1 MTQKSMTQ
9 KSMMTNISDTYP
21 RPVDTPSDE
30 RLGCIFS
37 GIQPSGGLHLGN
49 YLGAVRHWVSLQDCA
64 RRIFY
69 CLVDCHAI
77 TVSQE
82 RLREQTLSMAAAL
95 LACGIDA
102 ERSVLFVQ
110 SSNPHHTELG
120 WMLSC
125 VARMGWLS
133 RMTQFKEKAGKDRE
147 QASVGLYA
155 YPVLMA
161 ADILLYGATHVPVGD
176 DQKQHLE
183 LTRDIAQR
191 FNKSYGEDIFSVP
204 EPLIFSS
211 GARVM
216 SLRDGSV
223 KMSKS
228 ESSPMGRIDLTDGLD
243 AIASKIRKAKTD
255 SAVLPSKEAGLEG
268 RAEAK
273 NLVGIYAALR
283 GVGIAEVLESVG
295 GMSFAKFKDVLI
307 GVLEEVMVPKGE
319 EMRRL
324 CGDKNYLIEVL
335 RKGRERARALSE
347 ERMKKV
353 REAMG
358 FLEVG

>member
-1 MTQKSMTQ
+1 
-9 KSMMTNISDTYP
+9 MMDASDNASQ
-21 RPVDTPSDE
+21 DTLQNASRDTLE
-30 RLGCIFS
+30 CIFS

-49 YLGAVRHWVSLQDCA
+49 YLGAVRNWVSLQDRA
-64 RRIFY
+64 RRTLY

-82 RLREQTLSMAAAL
+82 TLREQTLSMAAAL

-102 ERSVLFVQ
+102 SRSVLFVQ
-110 SSNPHHTELG
+110 SSNSQHTELG
-120 WMLSC
+120 WILSC

-147 QASVGLYA
+147 QASVGLYV

-161 ADILLYGATHVPVGD
+161 ADILLYGTTHVPMGD

-191 FNKSYGEDIFSVP
+191 FNNSYGEDFFPLP
-204 EPLIFSS
+204 EPLILSS

-228 ESSPMGRIDLTDGLD
+228 EDSRMGRLDLTDGLD
-243 AIASKIRKAKTD
+243 DIALKVRKAKTD
-255 SAVLPSKEAGLEG
+255 SAVLPSEEAGLEG
-268 RAEAK
+268 RLEAK
-273 NLVGIYAALR
+273 NLLGIYAALR
-283 GVGIAEVLESVG
+283 GVSVSEALGDVG

-307 GVLEEVMVPKGE
+307 GVLGEQIVPLGD

-324 CGDKNYLIEVL
+324 RGDEGYLIEVL
-335 RKGRERARALSE
+335 RKGGERARALSE

-353 REAMG
+353 KRVVG
-358 FLEVG
+358 FLKVG

>member
-1 MTQKSMTQ
+1 MDAIDSPPLTLHGS
-9 KSMMTNISDTYP
+9 SSE
-21 RPVDTPSDE
+21 S
-30 RLGCIFS
+30 LGCIFS
-37 GIQPSGGLHLGN
+37 GIQPSGDLHLGN
-49 YLGAVRHWVSLQDCA
+49 YLGAVSNWVSLQDRA
-64 RRIFY
+64 QRTFY

-82 RLREQTLSMAAAL
+82 SLREQTLSMTAAL

-110 SSNPHHTELG
+110 SSNAHHTELG
-120 WMLSC
+120 WILSC

-147 QASVGLYA
+147 QASVGLYV

-191 FNKSYGEDIFSVP
+191 FNNSYGEDFFP
-204 EPLIFSS
+204 LPKPLILSS

-228 ESSPMGRIDLTDGLD
+228 EPSAMGRLDLTDGLD
-243 AIASKIRKAKTD
+243 DMALKVRKAKTD
-255 SAVLPSKEAGLEG
+255 SAVLPSEEAGLEG
-268 RAEAK
+268 RPEAK

-283 GVGIAEVLESVG
+283 GIGLSEALGDVG
-295 GMSFAKFKDVLI
+295 GSSFAKFKDILM
-307 GVLEEVMVPKGE
+307 GVLEEKIVPLGE

-324 CGDKNYLIEVL
+324 RGDLSYLTKVL
-335 RKGRERARALSE
+335 RSGGERACAASE
-347 ERMKKV
+347 QRM
-353 REAMG
+353 REVKRVMG
-358 FLEVG
+358 FLGVN

>member
-1 MTQKSMTQ
+1 MT
-9 KSMMTNISDTYP
+9 DAA
-21 RPVDTPSDE
+21 DTPRHPSSGKSCE
-30 RLGCIFS
+30 MLGCIFS

-49 YLGAVRHWVSLQDCA
+49 YLGAVRNWVSMQGRA
-64 RRIFY
+64 RRTLY

-82 RLREQTLSMAAAL
+82 TLREQTLSMAAAL
-95 LACGIDA
+95 LACGIDT

-120 WMLSC
+120 WILSC
-125 VARMGWLS
+125 QARMGWLS

-147 QASVGLYA
+147 QASVGLYV

-191 FNKSYGEDIFSVP
+191 FNHSYGADIFPLP

-216 SLRDGSV
+216 SLRDGSA

-228 ESSPMGRIDLTDGLD
+228 EASAMGRLDLTDGLD
-243 AIASKIRKAKTD
+243 DIALKVRKAKTD
-255 SAVLPSKEAGLEG
+255 SAVLPSEEAGLEG
-268 RAEAK
+268 RLEAK
-273 NLVGIYAALR
+273 NLLGIYAALR
-283 GVGIAEVLESVG
+283 EISVEDALGDVG
-295 GMSFAKFKDVLI
+295 GMSFAKFKDILI
-307 GVLEEVMVPKGE
+307 GILGEKIVPLGE

-324 CGDKNYLIEVL
+324 RGDELYLREVL
-335 RKGRERARALSE
+335 RRGGERARALSGGMME
-347 ERMKKV
+347 EV
-353 REAMG
+353 RRAVD
-358 FLEVG
+358 FVDLSR

>member
-1 MTQKSMTQ
+1 MTDSTIFSRGFAGEKLAC
-9 KSMMTNISDTYP
+9 
-21 RPVDTPSDE
+21 V
-30 RLGCIFS
+30 FS

-49 YLGAVRHWVSLQDCA
+49 YLGAVRHWVSLQDCSE
-64 RRIFY
+64 RRFY

-77 TVSQE
+77 TVSQSS
-82 RLREQTLSMAAAL
+82 LRDQTLSMAAAL

-102 ERSVLFVQ
+102 ESSVLFVQ

-120 WMLSC
+120 WILSC
-125 VARMGWLS
+125 VARMGWLQ

-147 QASVGLYA
+147 QASVGLYV

-161 ADILLYGATHVPVGD
+161 ADILLYGTTHVPVGD

-191 FNKSYGEDIFSVP
+191 FNHGCGKEIFSVP
-204 EPLIFSS
+204 TPFIVAS

-228 ESSPMGRIDLTDGLD
+228 GSSAMGRLDLTDGLD
-243 AIASKIRKAKTD
+243 EIALKVRKAKTD
-255 SAVLPSKEAGLEG
+255 STVLPSEEAGLEG
-268 RAEAK
+268 RLEAK

-283 GVGIAEVLESVG
+283 EVEVSEALRDVG
-295 GMSFAKFKDVLI
+295 GMSFSKFKDVLVD
-307 GVLEEVMVPKGE
+307 VLGEVMVPKGE

-324 CGDKNYLIEVL
+324 RADEGYLMEVL
-335 RKGRERARALSE
+335 KKGGEHARALSE
-347 ERMKKV
+347 GRMERV
-353 REAMG
+353 RRAME
-358 FLEVG
+358 FLEVD

>member
-1 MTQKSMTQ
+1 MTDA
-9 KSMMTNISDTYP
+9 SDTP
-21 RPVDTPSDE
+21 IDSATCLSNDTPRKELD
-30 RLGCIFS
+30 CIFS
-37 GIQPSGGLHLGN
+37 GIQPSGSLHLGN
-49 YLGAVRHWVSLQDCA
+49 YLGAVRHWVSLQ
-64 RRIFY
+64 RRAQRTLY

-82 RLREQTLSMAAAL
+82 KLREQTLSMAAAL
-95 LACGIDA
+95 LSCGIDA

-120 WMLSC
+120 WILSC
-125 VARMGWLS
+125 NARIGWLS

-147 QASVGLYA
+147 QASVGLYV
-155 YPVLMA
+155 YPILMA
-161 ADILLYGATHVPVGD
+161 ADILLYGSTHVPVGE

-191 FNKSYGEDIFSVP
+191 FNNSCGEDIFP
-204 EPLIFSS
+204 LPDPLIFST

-228 ESSPMGRIDLTDGLD
+228 EPSAMGRLDLTNGLD
-243 AIASKIRKAKTD
+243 DIALKVRKAKTD
-255 SAVLPSKEAGLEG
+255 SAVLPSEEAGLQG
-268 RAEAK
+268 RLEAK
-273 NLVGIYAALR
+273 NLVGIYATLR
-283 GVGIAEVLESVG
+283 GVSIAKALADVG
-295 GMSFAKFKDVLI
+295 GLSFAKFKDVLI
-307 GVLEEVMVPKGE
+307 ATLEEKIVPLGE

-324 CGDKNYLIEVL
+324 RGDEGYLVGVL
-335 RKGRERARALSE
+335 RRGGERACALSGE
-347 ERMKKV
+347 KMKTIKKAV
-353 REAMG
+353 G

>member
-1 MTQKSMTQ
+1 
-9 KSMMTNISDTYP
+9 MMDASDNASQ
-21 RPVDTPSDE
+21 DTLQNASRDTLE
-30 RLGCIFS
+30 CIFS
-37 GIQPSGGLHLGN
+37 GIQPSGDLHLGN
-49 YLGAVRHWVSLQDCA
+49 YLGAVRNWVSLQDRA
-64 RRIFY
+64 RRTLY

-82 RLREQTLSMAAAL
+82 TLREQTLSMAAAL

-102 ERSVLFVQ
+102 SRSVLFVQ
-110 SSNPHHTELG
+110 SSNSQHTELG
-120 WMLSC
+120 WILSC

-147 QASVGLYA
+147 QASVGLYV

-161 ADILLYGATHVPVGD
+161 ADILLYGTTHVPMGD

-191 FNKSYGEDIFSVP
+191 FNNSYGEDFFPLP
-204 EPLIFSS
+204 EPLILSS

-228 ESSPMGRIDLTDGLD
+228 EDSRMGRLDLTDGLD
-243 AIASKIRKAKTD
+243 DIALKVRKAKTD
-255 SAVLPSKEAGLEG
+255 SAVLPSEEAGLEG
-268 RAEAK
+268 RLEAK
-273 NLVGIYAALR
+273 NLLGIYAALR
-283 GVGIAEVLESVG
+283 GVSVSEALGDVG

-307 GVLEEVMVPKGE
+307 GVLGEQIVPLGD

-324 CGDKNYLIEVL
+324 RGDEGYLIEVL
-335 RKGRERARALSE
+335 RKGGERARALSE

-353 REAMG
+353 KSLVG
-358 FLEVG
+358 FLKVG